1 MFQIRL
7 WHWCWIQQ
15 TVQIRGKGQLRSPA
29 WKVIYLSFLSSME
42 GDFFFL
48 FINGRWCWW
57 WKPDQ
62 MQIAAKVKPILF
74 QSILSSIIA
83 HPLQKNVWH
92 GFCTRSCSMI
102 GIPGISVQCNFSS
115 ARTVN
120 FRLQIICFSVKT
132 PRFSSIS
139 SVKWYVSLSK
149 CLVFHINNFSLS
161 LPWLS
166 IASCCDLDEKS
177 GSIVINIFK
186 ILRIS
191 IHAYCVYHVYQIM
204 HCQRMT
210 KIQWI
215 Q

>member
-1 MFQIRL
+1 
-7 WHWCWIQQ
+7 
-15 TVQIRGKGQLRSPA
+15 
-29 WKVIYLSFLSSME
+29 
-42 GDFFFL
+42 
-48 FINGRWCWW
+48 
-57 WKPDQ
+57 

-120 FRLQIICFSVKT
+120 FRLQIVCFSVKI

-139 SVKWYVSLSK
+139 SVKWYVSRSK

-166 IASCCDLDEKS
+166 IASCCD
-177 GSIVINIFK
+177 IFK

-191 IHAYCVYHVYQIM
+191 IHEYCVYHVYQIM

-210 KIQWI
+210 KIQ
-215 Q
+215 